1 MRRKGSGADRRTF
14 LSVLGAAAVSVR
26 PRWLDGRPAGGP
38 VDTPIAKLGTIG
50 IQLYTVRREL
60 ARDVEGTL
68 AKVAEIGYRE
78 VEFAGYPY
86 GTAQSLR
93 QILDRLGLRA
103 PSSHVGFHS
112 LRGDWDRTL
121 EQAATVGQRYVV
133 VAFVSPNER
142 RTMDDWKRIA
152 ALLNK
157 AGEAARAKGLIL
169 AYHNHDFEFVPLDG
183 RLPYDLLLQ
192 ETDPRLVQLE
202 LDLYWITKGGQDPLT
217 YFDRWPGR
225 FPLVHV
231 KDMDATPRRFFA
243 EIGKGTIDFKRI
255 FRKAKQ
261 AGIRHYFYE
270 QDEMAGSPFDSARLS
285 YEYLR
290 SLSY

>member
-112 LRGDWDRTL
+112 LRGEWDRTL

-133 VAFVSPNER
+133 VAFVSQNER

-243 EIGKGTIDFKRI
+243 DIGKGTIDFKRI

-270 QDEMAGSPFDSARLS
+270 QDEMAGSPFDSARASYGYLRALS
-285 YEYLR
+285 Y
-290 SLSY
+290 